1 MHTVNFYGKI
11 ILWYKSIKKNKQ
23 TIEKGGYV
31 PSYFHDPALCSSD
44 SV

>member
-1 MHTVNFYGKI
+1 MIQNNN
-11 ILWYKSIKKNKQ
+11 NKQ